1 MAKRELIE
9 ALAPLADDTEI
20 LIPDGGTPREMIE
33 YFDDRKLGYNEVR
46 LYGHTDKMK
55 MFPYKILGVDPFKSA
70 D

>member
-1 MAKRELIE
+1 MTKKQLIE

-20 LIPDGGTPREMIE
+20 LIPEYGIPRKEIE

-46 LYGHTDKMK
+46 LYGRQLSRVVNT
-55 MFPYKILGVDPFKSA
+55 KILGVDPFKSA